1 MTKPGLIIT
10 GATGFLGS
18 RLIKELHP
26 HYEIYAVGRRTPQEA
41 GALQGPDIHWFCVD
55 IGYFEPLR
63 EVFYRI
69 RQLGG
74 ADLLLHLAGYYDFTG
89 EQHPE
94 YLRTNVNG
102 TRNVLE
108 LAAPLN
114 LKRLFFTSSIAACPF
129 PKPGEFIT
137 EDTPPTASPPYS
149 QSKRQG
155 EEMLRA
161 YRDYIPSCIVRLAA
175 IFSDWCEYEP
185 LDNFLHT
192 WCSNRWNARILGGR
206 GLWAI
211 PYLHARDL
219 LLFYLRVIEKH
230 GELQSLEVL
239 QGSPDGATTHLDL
252 YRTATYSFY
261 GAPRRPICMPKPL
274 ARLGIAMREA
284 VGRATGHM
292 PFERSWMGEYIDLQ
306 LAVDASR
313 TRHRLDWS
321 PNPDLF
327 ILKRIP
333 FMIQNMRQH
342 PDQWQQRNDQ
352 WKRARGR
359 QHQFEQA
366 FLEDSTPKSHS
377 VNP

>member
-26 HYEIYAVGRRTPQEA
+26 HYEIYAVGRRTPQES
-41 GALQGPDIHWFCVD
+41 GALQGPGIHWFWVD

-108 LAAPLN
+108 LAIPLN
-114 LKRLFFTSSIAACPF
+114 LKRFFFTSSIAACPF

-137 EDTPPTASPPYS
+137 EDTPPTAPPPYS

-155 EEMLRA
+155 EEMLRE
-161 YRDYIPSCIVRLAA
+161 YQDHIPSCIVRLAA

-185 LDNFLHT
+185 LDNFLRT
-192 WCSNRWNARILGGR
+192 WCSHRWNARILGGR

-230 GELQSLEVL
+230 NDLKSLEVL

-252 YRTATYSFY
+252 YRAATSCFY
-261 GAPRRPICMPKPL
+261 GAPRTPICMPKPL
-274 ARLGIAMREA
+274 ARVGIAMREQL
-284 VGRATGHM
+284 GRLSGQM

-306 LAVDASR
+306 LTVDASR
-313 TRHRLDWS
+313 TRRRLGWA

-342 PDQWQQRNDQ
+342 PDEWKRRHDQ
-352 WKRARGR
+352 WKQARGR

-366 FLEDSTPKSHS
+366 FMAVPE
-377 VNP
+377 

>member
-26 HYEIYAVGRRTPQEA
+26 HYEIYALGRRTPQEA

-63 EVFYRI
+63 EAFYQI
-69 RQLGG
+69 RQMGG

-108 LAAPLN
+108 LAVPLN
-114 LKRLFFTSSIAACPF
+114 LKRFFFTSSIAACPF

-149 QSKRQG
+149 QSKRKG
-155 EEMLRA
+155 EEMLRE
-161 YRDYIPSCIVRLAA
+161 YQDHIPACIVRLAA
-175 IFSDWCEYEP
+175 VFSNWCEYEP
-185 LDNFLHT
+185 LDNFLRT
-192 WCSNRWNARILGGR
+192 WCSNKWNARILGGK

-211 PYLHARDL
+211 PYLHAQDL
-219 LLFYLRVIEKH
+219 LLFYLKVIEKYR
-230 GELQSLEVL
+230 ELEPLEVL
-239 QGSPDGATTHLDL
+239 QGSPDGATTHMALF
-252 YRTATYSFY
+252 REATRCFY
-261 GAPRRPICMPKPL
+261 GAPRTPICMPKPL
-274 ARLGIAMREA
+274 ARIGIAMREGL
-284 VGRATGHM
+284 GRLTGQM

-306 LAVDASR
+306 LTVDASR
-313 TRHRLDWS
+313 TRRRLGWT
-321 PNPDLF
+321 PTPELA
-327 ILKRIP
+327 ILKRMPI
-333 FMIQNMRQH
+333 IVENL
-342 PDQWQQRNDQ
+342 RNDPDKWRLRHEV

-359 QHQFEQA
+359 YHQFEQA
-366 FLEDSTPKSHS
+366 FLRDSAPKSQS
-377 VNP
+377 MK